1 MASPVNNLVN
11 SRVTRASLKHQ
22 QTHVELPDD
31 HLTAPC
37 SSSSTQTTMPY
48 EEITAVI
55 NTQMSRMSQ
64 PMTHFDGQS
73 SPVAEWLAEL
83 DSVMAITGRTKTEEK
98 RHMLTT
104 HLSGDAKS
112 WLRLQPQATKDSYTA
127 IRQGLMDRFSP
138 SKEALF
144 ARKSSIWGMKQRP
157 GQPYLEFLQALQ
169 ETAYGTEIADND
181 LVQIAIAGAQQA
193 LKPHLAGCKAKTI
206 DELRKLPAVQP
217 GMEPTH
223 AIDPALVA
231 AVMAQLNLQ
240 GHHACAATPSP
251 APSSGTQPAPAPEKR
266 VTFRDRKERRRR
278 EWERSGSS
286 SRERSMSRS
295 YSRSASRDRDSRRR
309 EYGREDKKSHE
320 SPAHWVC
327 GKCGTRCRGGQKC
340 PASGKVCAR
349 CNRLHHFTKMCRARV
364 NSKKEWDLAPVP
376 IVKHEGRP
384 LKKANVKNSLHVT
397 NCDSNG

>member
-1 MASPVNNLVN
+1 
-11 SRVTRASLKHQ
+11 
-22 QTHVELPDD
+22 
-31 HLTAPC
+31 
-37 SSSSTQTTMPY
+37 MPY

-55 NTQMSRMSQ
+55 DTQMSRMSQ
-64 PMTHFDGQS
+64 PMTPFDGQS
-73 SPVAEWLAEL
+73 SPVAEWLAEF
-83 DSVMAITGRTKTEEK
+83 DSVMAITGRTMTEEK

-138 SKEALF
+138 SKEVLF
-144 ARKSSIWGMKQRP
+144 ARKLSIWGMKQR
-157 GQPYLEFLQALQ
+157 PYLEFLQALQ
-169 ETAYGTEIADND
+169 ETAYGTEIDDDD
-181 LVQIAIAGAQQA
+181 LVQIAIRGAQQA
-193 LKPHLAGCKAKTI
+193 LKPHLASCKATTI

-223 AIDPALVA
+223 AMDPALMA

-251 APSSGTQPAPAPEKR
+251 APSSGTQPAPAPEMR

-278 EWERSGSS
+278 EWDRSGSS

-295 YSRSASRDRDSRRR
+295 QSRSASRDRGSRRH
-309 EYGREDKKSHE
+309 EYNGWENKKSQE

-327 GKCGTRCRGGQKC
+327 GKCGSRLGRCAPIVTGCITLQKC
-340 PASGKVCAR
+340 AG
-349 CNRLHHFTKMCRARV
+349 
-364 NSKKEWDLAPVP
+364 PV
-376 IVKHEGRP
+376 
-384 LKKANVKNSLHVT
+384 LT
-397 NCDSNG
+397 